1 MSWSIYLSGN
11 IEFVKKELGAA
22 AVEIDTVLDALDNV
36 TAEKIT
42 VSVSGSAYEESVTG
56 EKGHGAS
63 FNITE
68 VAPPTPPVPAES

>member
-1 MSWSIYLSGN
+1 MSWSICLSGN
-11 IEFVKKELGAA
+11 LEFVKKELGAA

-36 TAEKIT
+36 TAEKIN
-42 VSVSGSAYEESVTG
+42 VNVSGSAYDSVTG

-68 VAPPTPPVPAES
+68 VAHPTPPVPAES